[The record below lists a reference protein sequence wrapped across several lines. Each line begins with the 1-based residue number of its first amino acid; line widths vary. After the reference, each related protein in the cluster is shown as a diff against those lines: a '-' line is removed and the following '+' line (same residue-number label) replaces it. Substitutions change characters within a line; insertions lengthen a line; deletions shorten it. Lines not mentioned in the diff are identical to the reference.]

1 MEPWLSKLSEG
12 DSQSAWDLF
21 AERYRQL
28 ILATIRRLVSGRDD
42 VMDVFSMVCQE
53 LTANDFARLRRY
65 SDQSARAARVSTW
78 LVAVVRNLTVDWLR
92 QRDGRR
98 RLSIPPELSK
108 LQQQIYAAVCIEGHS
123 YVEAYEL
130 LCGRTES
137 PIAFHEFLR
146 EVTATHRIAP
156 CPGGLRHPRRGF
168 DPLSAETAIP
178 AIDPAQGAELALRIG
193 AALASAPAD
202 VRLAVE
208 LVVVERM
215 AAAEVALVVGWP
227 NAKAVYNRVY
237 RALSALRAEFERQG
251 IRRGDL

>member
-1 MEPWLSKLSEG
+1 MEPWLSKLNEG
-12 DSQSAWDLF
+12 DSQAAWDLF

-28 ILATIRRLVSGRDD
+28 ILTTIRRLVPDRDD

-53 LTANDFARLRRY
+53 LTVNGFARLRRY
-65 SDQSARAARVSTW
+65 SVQSARAARVSTW
-78 LVAVVRNLTVDWLR
+78 LVVVVRNLTVDWLR
-92 QRDGRR
+92 HRDGRR
-98 RLSIPPELSK
+98 RLNVPSELSP
-108 LQQQIYAAVCIEGHS
+108 LQQQIYTAVCIEGHS

-130 LCGRTES
+130 LRGRTES

-156 CPGGLRHPRRGF
+156 CPGGVRHPRRGF
-168 DPLSAETAIP
+168 DPLSAEPGIP
-178 AIDPAQGAELALRIG
+178 AIDLAQTAELAHRIG

-215 AAAEVALVVGWP
+215 AAAEVARVVGWP
-227 NAKAVYNRVY
+227 TAKAVYNRVS
-237 RALSALRAEFERQG
+237 RALSALRAELERQG